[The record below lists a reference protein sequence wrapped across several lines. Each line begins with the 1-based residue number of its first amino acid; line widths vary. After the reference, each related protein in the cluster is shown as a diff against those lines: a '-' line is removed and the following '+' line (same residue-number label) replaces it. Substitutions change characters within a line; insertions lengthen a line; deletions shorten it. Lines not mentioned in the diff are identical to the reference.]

1 MEILSSLNA
10 PQREAVE
17 QTEGALLILA
27 GAGSGKTRVIT
38 LRIAYLI
45 AEKNVPPYNIL
56 AVTFTNK
63 AAGEMRE
70 RVNGFLEGQQL
81 QSAPLIAT
89 FHSLCV
95 RILRQD
101 IDKLEEGYTKSFTI
115 YDTNDQQKVIK
126 ACVKDIGLDEKQ
138 LSARFVQ
145 GQISASKNRG
155 EDPELFAS
163 RVEYSDER
171 RTAVARVFKLY
182 EERLNNANA
191 LDFDDLLIKIV
202 RLLGKSPEVREK
214 YNNKFKYILVDEY
227 QDTNA
232 LQFALIQYLTEKQQ
246 NICVV
251 GDDAQCL
258 PKGTKVLTPGGYKN
272 IEDIKEGDEVLS
284 AGGHSRVLTAKV
296 SRVKPNKYAGK
307 VVEITTETGKILRA
321 TPNHILYGRLNPL
334 PEKHFVYLMY
344 RQDKGYRI
352 GRSLAV
358 RNAGDRK
365 DIFGLQVRC
374 NQEAADKMW
383 VLRVCDTKAEASFY
397 ENLFSVRY
405 GIPTMVFHVN
415 NRGSMNFS
423 QDLIDRLYAEIDT
436 RKNARQLFLDL
447 ILFPNFPH
455 FRPKSRFEANRFTLN
470 LIKFGD
476 GRTSGNAPWGGHR
489 LQFGTTDTSFRGEF
503 EAAGFPCREGR
514 KKTWR
519 METAR
524 INYADAFGVAEQI
537 LQIDPRIDLL
547 KKAALVKNAKSFYEF
562 PASNFHAGMSIAA
575 FDEGEIIEEIVSKIE
590 FSDYAGE
597 VFDLDVENTHNFI
610 AENFVTHNSIYGF
623 RGADIGN
630 ILSFEEH
637 YPKAK
642 VIMLEQNYRSTQT
655 ILDAADAIISN
666 NEGRKEKKLWTNKD
680 GGEKIFYYQAFD
692 ADNEAR
698 FVASRIEEHQR
709 RNASEKVAV
718 LYRTNAQSRVF
729 EDAFRR
735 LRIDYNIVGGFSFYE
750 RTEVKDV
757 IAYLK
762 LALNPFDDIA
772 FLRVIN
778 TPPRGLGK
786 TTLDELSIRA
796 KDFGVSHWETLATI
810 TDEKYDQPLNITA
823 RALES
828 LRGFKKILEKLQ
840 IKLSE
845 SSQTDKPVT
854 EVVVAA
860 IEDTGYANM
869 LRAENSDESATR
881 LENLEELVNAAVDYD
896 KQEANGLRDFIDHA
910 ALSSDMDKFD
920 SSAGVTLM
928 TVHSAKGLEF
938 PTVFLVGLE
947 DGIFPHSRS
956 VNDPKELEEER
967 RLAYVA
973 ITRAEKNLYVTHA
986 QRRRVY
992 GEEMAAEPSQFLNEL
1007 PLDLIQDL
1015 SRGSS
1020 WLSYAKSS
1028 TVQNNKHAANALRR
1042 GETVRE
1048 EKPKNLYTGKTYDN
1062 ADAIAEFFNKKKNA
1076 QTASGNSQPSNDKQS
1091 SPFGNPTE
1099 KKLSGFDKLKALSEQ
1114 SKTQNPKSKIADGFV
1129 AGAHVR
1135 HAKYGK
1141 GLVLRREGAGDNVK
1155 LTISFPGFGQKKL
1168 IEKFANLEKA

>member
-1 MEILSSLNA
+1 MEILSSLNP
-10 PQREAVE
+10 PQRQAVE

-45 AEKNVPPYNIL
+45 AEKNVPPFNIL

-70 RVNGFLEGQQL
+70 RVNTFLQGQIL

-101 IDKLEEGYTKSFTI
+101 IEHLSEGYTKSFTI
-115 YDTNDQQKVIK
+115 YDTSDQQKVIK

-138 LSARFVQ
+138 LSARLVQ
-145 GQISASKNRG
+145 SQISASKNRG
-155 EDPELFAS
+155 EDFEMYAS
-163 RVEYSDER
+163 RVEYADER
-171 RTAVARVFKLY
+171 RAAIARVFKMY

-191 LDFDDLLIKIV
+191 LDFDDLLIKTV
-202 RLLGKSPEVREK
+202 RLLRKSQEVREK

-251 GDDAQCL
+251 GDDAQ
-258 PKGTKVLTPGGYKN
+258 
-272 IEDIKEGDEVLS
+272 
-284 AGGHSRVLTAKV
+284 
-296 SRVKPNKYAGK
+296 
-307 VVEITTETGKILRA
+307 
-321 TPNHILYGRLNPL
+321 
-334 PEKHFVYLMY
+334 
-344 RQDKGYRI
+344 
-352 GRSLAV
+352 
-358 RNAGDRK
+358 
-365 DIFGLQVRC
+365 
-374 NQEAADKMW
+374 
-383 VLRVCDTKAEASFY
+383 
-397 ENLFSVRY
+397 
-405 GIPTMVFHVN
+405 
-415 NRGSMNFS
+415 
-423 QDLIDRLYAEIDT
+423 
-436 RKNARQLFLDL
+436 
-447 ILFPNFPH
+447 
-455 FRPKSRFEANRFTLN
+455 
-470 LIKFGD
+470 
-476 GRTSGNAPWGGHR
+476 
-489 LQFGTTDTSFRGEF
+489 
-503 EAAGFPCREGR
+503 
-514 KKTWR
+514 
-519 METAR
+519 
-524 INYADAFGVAEQI
+524 
-537 LQIDPRIDLL
+537 
-547 KKAALVKNAKSFYEF
+547 
-562 PASNFHAGMSIAA
+562 
-575 FDEGEIIEEIVSKIE
+575 
-590 FSDYAGE
+590 
-597 VFDLDVENTHNFI
+597 
-610 AENFVTHNSIYGF
+610 SIYGF

-637 YPKAK
+637 YPNAK

-666 NEGRKEKKLWTNKD
+666 NEGRKEKKLWTKKD

-709 RNASEKVAV
+709 RNLQDRIAV

-750 RTEVKDV
+750 RAEVKDV

-762 LALNPFDDIA
+762 LVLNPFDDIA
-772 FLRVIN
+772 LLRVIN
-778 TPPRGLGK
+778 TPTRGLGK
-786 TTLDELSIRA
+786 TSLDELSFRA
-796 KDFGVSHWETLATI
+796 RDFGVSHWEALAII

-823 RALES
+823 RALEA
-828 LRGFKKILEKLQ
+828 LRNFKKVIEKLQ
-840 IKLSE
+840 VKLTE
-845 SSQTDKPVT
+845 SSPTDKPVT
-854 EVVVAA
+854 EVVIAA

-920 SSAGVTLM
+920 RNATVTLM

-938 PTVFLVGLE
+938 PIVFLVGLE

-956 VNDPKELEEER
+956 INEPKELEEER

-973 ITRAEKNLYVTHA
+973 ITRAEKILYVTHSM
-986 QRRRVY
+986 RRRVY
-992 GEEMAAEPSQFLNEL
+992 GEEMTAEPSQFLNEL

-1020 WLSYAKSS
+1020 WLSFARSS
-1028 TVQNNKHAANALRR
+1028 TTQNNKHAATALR
-1042 GETVRE
+1042 GGTAT
-1048 EKPKNLYTGKTYDN
+1048 EKPKNLYTGKTYNN
-1062 ADAIAEFFNKKKNA
+1062 AEAIAEFFKKKTDSQQSSTGN
-1076 QTASGNSQPSNDKQS
+1076 QTSASGSRE
-1091 SPFGNPTE
+1091 E
-1099 KKLSGFDKLKALSEQ
+1099 KPKPLSGMDKLRALSSQNKNPQ
-1114 SKTQNPKSKIADGFV
+1114 SAITNSNSFV
-1129 AGAHVR
+1129 PGSHVR

-1141 GLVLRREGAGDNVK
+1141 GLVLRREGTGDNVK
-1155 LTISFPGFGQKKL
+1155 LTVSFPGFGQKKL
-1168 IEKFANLEKA
+1168 IEKFANLERA